1 MTSETDVSGGREG
14 TSLKGKT
21 ILITGGGNGIGRAVV
36 SIAAAEGA
44 DVAIFDI
51 DEPRMREAAAEV
63 SEAGGKTYTEVVDL
77 TDRDA
82 VQQGVQ
88 NVLRHFG
95 HIDALAAV
103 AGGSGTTETYLER
116 DDKTGS
122 YKYRSEGLGQ
132 LWTEEVS
139 EADWDG
145 TLDLNL
151 KAVFLCIQAV
161 LPSMKARGKG
171 SIVAFSSTGA
181 MTGSKTGAFAYAA
194 YAASKAGISGLVRH
208 LASELGPFGIRA
220 NAVSPGAVA
229 NPRMV
234 VRREAFE
241 KALEESVAE
250 GRDVPERGNLV
261 IPMGRASETREQAEA
276 AIFLASDR
284 SSYVNGVT
292 LDVNGGMH
300 MR

>member
-1 MTSETDVSGGREG
+1 MTTNREG

-36 SIAAAEGA
+36 SLAAAEGA

-51 DEPRMREAAAEV
+51 DLPRMQEAAAEV
-63 SEAGGKTYTEVVDL
+63 EAAGGRTYTEVVDL
-77 TDRDA
+77 TDRAA
-82 VQQGVQ
+82 VQQGVE
-88 NVLRHFG
+88 NVLQHFG
-95 HIDALAAV
+95 HIDSLAAV

-116 DDKTGS
+116 DEESGD
-122 YKYRSEGLGQ
+122 YRYRSEGLGQ
-132 LWTEEVS
+132 LWSEEVS
-139 EADWDG
+139 ESDWDG
-145 TLDLNL
+145 TLELNL
-151 KAVFLCIQAV
+151 KAVFLCVQAV
-161 LPSMKARGKG
+161 LPSMKARRKG
-171 SIVAFSSTGA
+171 SIVACSSTGA

-234 VRREAFE
+234 IRREAFE
-241 KALEESVAE
+241 KSFAESEAE
-250 GRDVPERGNLV
+250 GREVPQRGNLI
-261 IPMGRASETREQAEA
+261 IPLERASETREQAEA

-284 SSYVNGVT
+284 SSYVTGVT

>member
-1 MTSETDVSGGREG
+1 MTNESISREG
-14 TSLKGKT
+14 TTLKDKT

-51 DEPRMREAAAEV
+51 DEPRMQEAAAEV
-63 SEAGGKTYTEVVDL
+63 EAAGGRTYTEKVDL
-77 TDRDA
+77 TDRTA
-82 VQQGVQ
+82 VVRGVN
-88 NVLRHFG
+88 NVLDQFG
-95 HIDALAAV
+95 QIDALAAV
-103 AGGSGTTETYLER
+103 AGGSGTTGTYLER
-116 DDKTGS
+116 DAESGG

-132 LWTEEVS
+132 LWSEEVS
-139 EADWDG
+139 ESDWDG

-161 LPSMKARGKG
+161 LPSMKARRKG

-220 NAVSPGAVA
+220 NAVSPGAVG

-234 VRREAFE
+234 IRREAFE
-241 KALEESVAE
+241 KAMKESVAE
-250 GRDVPERGNLV
+250 GREVPQRGDLI
-261 IPMGRASETREQAEA
+261 IPLGRASETREQAEA

-284 SSYVNGVT
+284 SSYISGVT